1 MDGDAIVA
9 GITSNKNIDSKS
21 DLNGKVM
28 NKGDVRIW
36 AGKMQTAGDL
46 TTAYTTIDSNGQIV
60 MQNIQQ
66 GKSIK
71 LNPQECSLKIV
82 GPVSFFR

>member
-1 MDGDAIVA
+1 LSSEEVVIMDGDAIVA
-9 GITSNKNIDSKS
+9 GMTSSKDPDSNS
-21 DLNGKVM
+21 DLNGKVT

-36 AGKMQTAGDL
+36 AGRMQTAGDL
-46 TTAYTTIDSNGQIV
+46 TTAYTTIDSNGSIV

-71 LNPQECSLKIV
+71 LNPQ
-82 GPVSFFR
+82 